1 MMIKKELNQKK
12 KTWLFDLLFLIGF
25 IIISLAFTLGRIGLH
40 FDNFLLS
47 SSDSANISSFVAAL
61 DQPQLFIN
69 DPLLKNPANFAFYN
83 TIHIPLIRWL
93 GQILGN
99 YSSPFALL
107 IFPFTFLHLL
117 GYYWLGKA
125 ITKSRF
131 WALIFSLA
139 VLIPVRLILGESWGL
154 MPDILPRFLFQ
165 SLLPFLLTA
174 VIQWGKNPK
183 SWPWLMAA
191 TGLLVYA
198 HPVSLPAWGL
208 AVFFSLWV
216 LAPEM
221 PITQKGLRLLL
232 AAFLFLVVITPFTIN
247 YLSTT
252 TFGSQGSINYE
263 VILGVMSKRFIP
275 GFLDLNVGFKEFI
288 KTAIISDWLIT
299 LIWVFVFLGG
309 IGIFLTKRKTEE
321 KNHLVL
327 AVWWAAVI
335 FVGVLIPVVD
345 HGLANYLKRMPL
357 EVDLIRNLRYAIPLL
372 LLSAFYLLS
381 EFQLIIAKKNLL
393 FPRPM
398 GTTIFICLGLF
409 LLAGWILR
417 NDFLHDSAFVQSAH
431 CWASGQLTCP
441 FEDEDKLRQRIEL
454 LEMIKT
460 ITPIGSRIMAST
472 DLSEL
477 VIRYYALR
485 PLIYSYKDGG
495 ALIYAN
501 HADLLVWWQQFQEI
515 SQIEARNTRVLY
527 LDGLVEFSRKYLAD
541 YLMLPETFSPQ
552 KYYPAGLDNV
562 FSNSGYSLFHVAN

>member
-1 MMIKKELNQKK
+1 MKKSKINQIKR
-12 KTWLFDLLFLIGF
+12 TWVIDLCVILGF
-25 IIISLAFTLGRIGLH
+25 IIIAMAFTLGRIGLH
-40 FDNFLLS
+40 FGDFLLS
-47 SSDSANISSFVAAL
+47 SSDSANISSFAAAL
-61 DQPQLFIN
+61 DHPQLFIN
-69 DPLLKNPANFAFYN
+69 DALLKNPANFAFYN

-125 ITKSRF
+125 ITKNRF
-131 WALIFSLA
+131 LAVIFSLT
-139 VLIPVRLILGESWGL
+139 VFISVKLNLRESWGL
-154 MPDILPRFLFQ
+154 LPDILPRFLFQ

-174 VIQWGKNPK
+174 VVKWGENPK

-208 AVFFSLWV
+208 AVLLSLWV
-216 LAPEM
+216 LSLEM
-221 PITQKGLRLLL
+221 PLRQKFLRLLF

-252 TFGSQGSINYE
+252 TFGSRGSINYE
-263 VILGVMSKRFIP
+263 DILSIMRRRFIS

-288 KTAIISDWLIT
+288 KTVIISDWFISLV
-299 LIWVFVFLGG
+299 WVFVFLGG
-309 IGIFLTKRKTEE
+309 IGIFYSKRKTED
-321 KNHLVL
+321 KIHLIL
-327 AVWWAAVI
+327 AAWWAGI
-335 FVGVLIPVVD
+335 FFVAVLIPIID
-345 HGLANYLKRMPL
+345 HGLANLLKRMPL

-381 EFQLIIAKKNLL
+381 EFQLIIAKKNILNS
-393 FPRPM
+393 RPM
-398 GTTIFICLGLF
+398 LTAAFICLGLL

-417 NDFLHDSAFVQSAH
+417 NDFLHDPAFVQSAH
-431 CWASGQLTCP
+431 CWASGQLVCP
-441 FEDEDKLRQRIEL
+441 FQDEDKLKQQIEL
-454 LEMIKT
+454 LEAIKT
-460 ITPIGSRIMAST
+460 ITPTGSRFMAFT
-472 DLSEL
+472 DTSEL
-477 VIRYYALR
+477 VIRYFALR
-485 PLIYSYKDGG
+485 PLIYSYKDGA
-495 ALIYAN
+495 ALIYTN

-541 YLMLPETFSPQ
+541 YLVLPETFSPQ
-552 KYYPAGLDNV
+552 KYYPAGLDKV
-562 FSNSGYSLFHVAN
+562 FTNTGYSLFHVAY